1 MPSALNVTCL
11 SLLLYPHSTS
21 TSSVSLNNTNDDGAG
36 KCLLLAAADADGSIR
51 MFRPRP
57 DGSSHNHSSN
67 HFDNNRSSWRCVA
80 SLPHELS
87 PRTGSSNV
95 NSGGG
100 GDALLPHPLSPSAR
114 VRESTGGSSGRRLV
128 GMYRRAISF
137 DSLLL
142 LKSKRTLS
150 FSLFHVYILDF

>member
-1 MPSALNVTCL
+1 MSNRPHTSPFLQVLAMPGALNVTCL

-36 KCLLLAAADADGSIR
+36 KCLLLAAADADGSVRI
-51 MFRPRP
+51 FRPQP
-57 DGSSHNHSSN
+57 DGSSHNRSSY

-87 PRTGSSNV
+87 PSTGSSTSTGSSNV
-95 NSGGG
+95 NSGG

-114 VRESTGGSSGRRLV
+114 VRESTGGSSGRRLI
-128 GMYRRAISF
+128 GTCMCTAPF
-137 DSLLL
+137 
-142 LKSKRTLS
+142 
-150 FSLFHVYILDF
+150 